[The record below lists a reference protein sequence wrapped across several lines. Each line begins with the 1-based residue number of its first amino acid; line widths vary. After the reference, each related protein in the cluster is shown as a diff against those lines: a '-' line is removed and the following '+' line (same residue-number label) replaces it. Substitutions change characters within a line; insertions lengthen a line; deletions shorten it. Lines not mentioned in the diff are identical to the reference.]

1 MEEWKI
7 YNTYQISDLGRIK
20 NKHGRILKKN
30 YDMRGYDKVDL
41 YINKKRY
48 SFKVHRLV
56 MLVFKGERPFDHKR
70 NEHYQIDH
78 INRNKKDNRLCNL
91 RYCTRDENMKNI
103 KIKTKYKS
111 KKMNNTDTDA
121 EFDENQKQVCIDYI
135 ISLASISSL
144 FIISEILPFLKGQ
157 NGNGLVD
164 ILIKCFQGSECI
176 LSQVIEFLKGG
187 TEEKDVPKFGN
198 ENHNLVKTESTAENT
213 NTININ
219 VVK

>member
-1 MEEWKI
+1 MEQWKTYEG
-7 YNTYQISDLGRIK
+7 YNISNMGRVK
-20 NKHGRILKKN
+20 NKHGRILKLN

-41 YINKKRY
+41 YIDKKRKAY
-48 SFKVHRLV
+48 KVHRLV
-56 MLVFKGERPFDHKR
+56 MLVFEGDRPYDNNRK
-70 NEHYQIDH
+70 EYYQIDH

-103 KIKTKYKS
+103 KIKTKH
-111 KKMNNTDTDA
+111 KKTMNTTDCSTED
-121 EFDENQKQVCIDYI
+121 QKQVCIDYI
-135 ISLASISSL
+135 VSLASISSL

-164 ILIKCFQGSECI
+164 ILIKCFEGSECI
-176 LSQVIEFLKGG
+176 LTKLINLLKPK
-187 TEEKDVPKFGN
+187 EEQDEVPVGN
-198 ENHNLVKTESTAENT
+198 ENHNLMKTESSNTAENT

>member
-1 MEEWKI
+1 METWKS
-7 YNTYQISDLGRIK
+7 YNTYQVSDLGRIK

-30 YDMRGYDKVDL
+30 YDMRGYDKIDL

-56 MLVFKGERPFDHKR
+56 MLVFVGYRPYDEKR
-70 NEHYQIDH
+70 KEHYQIDH

-103 KIKTKYKS
+103 KIKSKCKS
-111 KKMNNTDTDA
+111 KMNNTTACSTED
-121 EFDENQKQVCIDYI
+121 QKQVCIDYI
-135 ISLASISSL
+135 VSLASVTSL

-157 NGNGLVD
+157 NNGISECLVKCFEGSD
-164 ILIKCFQGSECI
+164 CILTKLIK
-176 LSQVIEFLKGG
+176 LLKP
-187 TEEKDVPKFGN
+187 TEEEEQPQVGN
-198 ENHNLVKTESTAENT
+198 ENNNLMESENTNKLENT

>member
-1 MEEWKI
+1 MEQWKP
-7 YNTYQISDLGRIK
+7 YNTYQVSNLGRIK
-20 NKHGRILKKN
+20 NKHNRILKKN
-30 YDMRGYDKVDL
+30 YDMRGYDKIDL

-56 MLVFKGERPFDHKR
+56 MLVFVGYRPYDEKR
-70 NEHYQIDH
+70 KEHYQIDH

-103 KIKTKYKS
+103 KIKS
-111 KKMNNTDTDA
+111 KCKKDMNNTTEITD
-121 EFDENQKQVCIDYI
+121 DQKQVCIDYI
-135 ISLASISSL
+135 VSLASVTSL

-157 NGNGLVD
+157 NNGISECLV
-164 ILIKCFQGSECI
+164 KCFEGSDCI
-176 LSQVIEFLKGG
+176 LSKLIKLLKP
-187 TEEKDVPKFGN
+187 TEEEEQQQVGN
-198 ENHNLVKTESTAENT
+198 ENNNLMESENTNKLENT